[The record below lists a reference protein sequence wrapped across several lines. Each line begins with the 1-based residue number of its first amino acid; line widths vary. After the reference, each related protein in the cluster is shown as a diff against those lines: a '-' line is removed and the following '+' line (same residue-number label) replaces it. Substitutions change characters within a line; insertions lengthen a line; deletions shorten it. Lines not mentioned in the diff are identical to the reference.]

1 LKADRCAIFTK
12 KLNPDIMKKILI
24 LSAFILLMGSN
35 SFAQGGVD
43 FSKGTWSELL
53 AKAGKENKLIFMDAY
68 TVWCSPCKMMTR
80 DVFSQKETADFF
92 NANFI
97 NVKMD
102 MENGEGLGLREKYRV
117 MAYPTLLFI
126 DNTGEVVHQAV
137 GYHST
142 DLLIELGETALDP
155 EQNFGGIKARY
166 NNGGRS
172 PELLYKYAMA
182 KYDAMDNSYTKQAEE
197 YLATQENWSAGKN
210 MEFIFRLA
218 QDPSSKIFDY
228 FFENRPAFEEKFGEQ
243 SVARQIDLVVQGQ
256 LNSISTDEDLKK
268 IDLLYKKVYPN
279 EAAEM
284 SARLRMGMYA
294 QREDWKNFAPAA
306 AAYYEKF
313 PTRNWEELNEIAWIF
328 NEMVDGKKNTKL
340 AIGWAKKSIGMDGNY
355 FNNDTLASLYFKLG
369 KKKKA
374 LKAAKNAILLARQ
387 SGEDYSSTEAL
398 IEKINKK

>member
-1 LKADRCAIFTK
+1 MK
-12 KLNPDIMKKILI
+12 KLLI

-35 SFAQGGVD
+35 SFGQGGVD
-43 FSKGTWSELL
+43 FSNGTWSELL
-53 AKAGKENKLIFMDAY
+53 ARAEKESKLIFMDAY
-68 TVWCSPCKMMTR
+68 TEWCGPCKMMTR
-80 DVFSQKETADFF
+80 DVFSQKEAGDFF

-102 MENGEGLGLREKYRV
+102 MEKGEGTGLREKYKV

-126 DNTGEVVHQAV
+126 DKTGEVVHQAV

-142 DLLIELGETALDP
+142 DLFLELGETALDP

-166 NNGGRS
+166 NSGDRS
-172 PELLYKYAMA
+172 PELLYKYALA
-182 KYDAMDNSYTKQAEE
+182 KYGAMDSSYTGQAEE
-197 YLATQENWSAGKN
+197 YLATQEDWSAEKN
-210 MEFIFRLA
+210 MEFIFRLTE
-218 QDPSSKIFDY
+218 DPHSKMFDY
-228 FFENRPAFEEKFGEQ
+228 FFQNRPAFEAQFGEQ
-243 SVARQIDLVVQGQ
+243 SVAGKIDQIVQSQ

-268 IDLLYKKVYPN
+268 IDLLYKKVYPG

-284 SARLRMGMYA
+284 SARLRMGIFA
-294 QREDWKNFAPAA
+294 QKEDWKNFAPAA
-306 AAYYEKF
+306 AAYHEKF
-313 PTRNWEELNEIAWIF
+313 PSKNWEELNEIAWVF

-340 AIGWAKKSIGMDGNY
+340 AINWAKKSIGLDDNY

-374 LKAAKNAILLARQ
+374 LKAAKKAISLAQQ

-398 IEKINKK
+398 IEKINNK